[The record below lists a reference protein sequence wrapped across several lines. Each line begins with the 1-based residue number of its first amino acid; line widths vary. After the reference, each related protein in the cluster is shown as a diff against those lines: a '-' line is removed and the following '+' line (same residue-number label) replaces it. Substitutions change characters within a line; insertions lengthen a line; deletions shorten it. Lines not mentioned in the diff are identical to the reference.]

1 LEIAFNRRDCAVTQ
15 KLALFDLEKCGMSRP
30 LSESGIFQEDFSI
43 GFARPEHIAQ
53 IKGLVDANRHVF
65 GFVVR
70 SVFYDALETKTLI
83 VAERG
88 EKVIGFIRYHHRK
101 RDLQTTLYDICVAK
115 SERGKNIGQGM
126 MAVLI
131 EDCRNFKRTTILL
144 KCPSH
149 LEANT
154 FYEKNG
160 FCCIDS
166 VIGKRQKLNVW
177 RLDLTSRGKQ

>member
-1 LEIAFNRRDCAVTQ
+1 
-15 KLALFDLEKCGMSRP
+15 MSSP
-30 LSESGIFQEDFSI
+30 LSESGISQENIPSSFHTEDFSI

-53 IKGLVDANRHVF
+53 IKKLVDANRQIF
-65 GFVVR
+65 GFVVK
-70 SVFYDALETKTLI
+70 SAFYDALETRTLI
-83 VAERG
+83 VASRG
-88 EKVIGFIRYHHRK
+88 EEIIGFLRYHHRK

-115 SERGKNIGQGM
+115 SERGKNIGQSM

-131 EDCRNFKRTTILL
+131 DDCHNFKRATILL

-166 VIGKRQKLNVW
+166 LIGKHQKLNVW
-177 RLDLTSRGKQ
+177 RLDLNSRGKQ